1 MMMMGVVG
9 LMRMM
14 RRITRMMGMVMRMT
28 RTMGNGMMIMETV
41 SIRMCKWRFWLR
53 KRWETGGDVEAGG
66 RVGAPAASWQPEDLN
81 ELEIIPQHQLQ
92 WTLTRALHVVVG
104 NSQAVTNNITTS

>member
-1 MMMMGVVG
+1 MMMMMGVVG

-41 SIRMCKWRFWLR
+41 SIRMCKWRLWLR
-53 KRWETGGDVEAGG
+53 KRRETGGDVEAGG
-66 RVGAPAASWQPEDLN
+66 RVGNSGRD
-81 ELEIIPQHQLQ
+81 
-92 WTLTRALHVVVG
+92 RGVG
-104 NSQAVTNNITTS
+104 VAKGESEEGGKEAV

>member
-1 MMMMGVVG
+1 MMMGVVG

-53 KRWETGGDVEAGG
+53 KRRETGGDVEAGG
-66 RVGAPAASWQPEDLN
+66 RVGNSGRDRVIE
-81 ELEIIPQHQLQ
+81 
-92 WTLTRALHVVVG
+92 VG
-104 NSQAVTNNITTS
+104 VAKGECEGGGKEAV

>member
-41 SIRMCKWRFWLR
+41 SIRMCKWRFWL
-53 KRWETGGDVEAGG
+53 ETGGDVEAGG
-66 RVGAPAASWQPEDLN
+66 RVGNSGRDRVIE
-81 ELEIIPQHQLQ
+81 
-92 WTLTRALHVVVG
+92 VG
-104 NSQAVTNNITTS
+104 VAKGECEGGGKEAV

>member
-14 RRITRMMGMVMRMT
+14 RRITRMMGMVIRMT

-53 KRWETGGDVEAGG
+53 KRREAGLGVEAGG
-66 RVGAPAASWQPEDLN
+66 RVGNSGRDRE
-81 ELEIIPQHQLQ
+81 
-92 WTLTRALHVVVG
+92 VVVAKG
-104 NSQAVTNNITTS
+104 ECEGGGKEAV